1 MFPGNMVPSWWKMTK
16 ETNRVHIQLGL
27 NIMAPSCNGKSNPL
41 SHPSYPFVYDV
52 LWGIDRLVKRV
63 PLCYDGP
70 HFNFEHWPCWERW
83 PRQSNRRRQ
92 GINQIFHYRNHIDF
106 PSHYLQMFPQTLYQ
120 EDEISL
126 LTQRIH
132 ILSQSF
138 LPLYCTFVQ
147 WGPLN
152 RIEWCPGLPFSIG
165 LKIEYSRRQ

>member
-1 MFPGNMVPSWWKMTK
+1 MEKAILYHILLTHLCMMSSGELTGLSRGCRCAMTAL
-16 ETNRVHIQLGL
+16 ILIL
-27 NIMAPSCNGKSNPL
+27 NIDHAEKGDRDNPTGE
-41 SHPSYPFVYDV
+41 DRV
-52 LWGIDRLVKRV
+52 LTRYSII
-63 PLCYDGP
+63 
-70 HFNFEHWPCWERW
+70 E
-83 PRQSNRRRQ
+83 
-92 GINQIFHYRNHIDF
+92 ITYRF
-106 PSHYLQMFPQTLYQ
+106 SSHYLQMFPQTLYQ